1 MKLTIKICG
10 LYFLLILAL
19 SWSEVSAQSLQTWI
33 DPALPSNGKEMLS
46 SEIRIASDRDTA
58 DCRIELASDPNLDPN
73 SVTIRWVY
81 VLAAPYATP
90 IDDISL
96 QAVQKVWH
104 GETDTVISQFVL
116 DEETYHVFSKNW
128 GEADPDTVK
137 VLSKDALLAETWQK
151 DAVWAIIPFEAM
163 DPRWKMIQVD
173 GTSPFDIDFDPERY
187 ALSVVWQFRPRNKIR
202 PCAFSLPKS
211 NFDRGKMT
219 SLTLTGTTAMVRQ
232 LAYHIE
238 EDGLLYPV
246 KNIAA
251 VLSASD
257 ITHVSNEVSFSL
269 DCPPAVP
276 LRREARF
283 CSDPRYIRILEAIGA
298 DVIELTGN
306 HVLDWGTEPFLY
318 SLDLYHK
325 KGYQV
330 YGGGLNADEGQKPV
344 FFEHHGN
351 RIAILGC
358 NAIGPENIL
367 AGSDTPGAAPC
378 DLEKMKQ
385 QITDLKDAG
394 WLVVVTF
401 QHLEWPYYDVTP
413 LQSHDFYEIAE
424 TGPAI
429 ISGSQAHIPQGM
441 TFVGK
446 TFIHFGLGNLLF
458 DQMSD
463 VERDSFFDRH
473 YFYDGRY
480 IGNVLET
487 IRLENYS
494 QPRFL
499 QADERESFLAM
510 IFDTCSWNRV
520 F

>member
-1 MKLTIKICG
+1 MKLIKKICG
-10 LYFLLILAL
+10 YYVLLLL
-19 SWSEVSAQSLQTWI
+19 VLPWSKVSAQSLQTWI
-33 DPALPSNGKEMLS
+33 DPAMPSIIKKMLS
-46 SEIRIASDRDTA
+46 SEINITSGKEKA
-58 DCRIELASDPNLDPN
+58 DCRIELASNPNLKED
-73 SVTIRWVY
+73 SIAIRWVY
-81 VLAAPYATP
+81 VLAAPYPTT

-96 QAVQKVWH
+96 RTIQKVWR
-104 GETDTVISQFVL
+104 GETDAAVSQLML
-116 DEETYHVFSKNW
+116 DDETFSVFSKIW
-128 GEADPDTVK
+128 GKANSDTVK
-137 VLSKDALLAETWQK
+137 VLSKEALLTETWQK

-173 GTSPFDIDFDPERY
+173 GSSPFDIDFDPERY
-187 ALSVVWQFRPRNKIR
+187 ALSVSWQLQPRNGLK
-202 PCAFSLPKS
+202 PCAISAVQS
-211 NFDRGKMT
+211 NYDRGKLT

-251 VLSASD
+251 VLSDSD

-325 KGYQV
+325 NGYQV
-330 YGGGLNADEGQKPV
+330 YGGGKNAEEGQAPV

-385 QITDLKDAG
+385 QITDLKEDG

-499 QADERESFLAM
+499 QAEERGSFLKM